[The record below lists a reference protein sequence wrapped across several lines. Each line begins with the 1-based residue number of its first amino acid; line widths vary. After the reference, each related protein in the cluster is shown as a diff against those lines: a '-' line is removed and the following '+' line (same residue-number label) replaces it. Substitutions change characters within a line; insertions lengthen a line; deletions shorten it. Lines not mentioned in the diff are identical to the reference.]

1 MATTVRTLLAVAIVA
16 LAATA
21 ALAGHPLAR
30 GLQAVTVGIDVDPGA
45 APANSATS
53 LGSIEGCIT
62 VENSA
67 GKQLNVDVYVDKIP
81 SGQDLAGFNYRLNF
95 DDKRF
100 RVVKENHELLL
111 ASASG
116 SNVLEFGGAG
126 GGIPDVTSPHDVAP
140 VDLGAPPASLEV
152 GPIAGILGR
161 YTLEVL
167 QGASDG
173 VAELSLSSLGVFN
186 SQGGD
191 IRIEKTLAGYVALG
205 SACTSDLPPPASPT
219 ATEATPTPAAAAL
232 DADEDRVPDADDLC
246 VDTPAGAGVD
256 ASGCSD
262 AQLTTLVQQAKELLL
277 AAIAAGLN
285 LTVSLDPVAI
295 GGSTAVLAVF
305 ADENDKPVS
314 GADISFKIEEQ
325 PGSDAD
331 LEGTAEVA
339 KTSDAEGLAEATLNV
354 GSTPGE
360 IVVSATA
367 EGQTETVTVTVG
379 TGEATPAP
387 SPTPG
392 GEPTPDGGSPTAGGE
407 DEGGGN
413 GAWPY
418 VIGGIAGG
426 LAALGGGLWWWR
438 RRATR
443 GL

>member
-1 MATTVRTLLAVAIVA
+1 MTSRTLVAIAIVA
-16 LAATA
+16 LTAAA
-21 ALAGHPLAR
+21 ALAGHPLASR
-30 GLQAVTVGIDVDPGA
+30 GLQAVTVGFDVDPGA

-53 LGSIEGCIT
+53 LGSIEGCAR
-62 VENSA
+62 VKNSA
-67 GKQLNVDVYVDKIP
+67 GNQFNIDVYVDKIP

-111 ASASG
+111 ASAPG

-152 GPIAGILGR
+152 GPMTGILGR

-167 QGASDG
+167 QGAPDG

-186 SQGGD
+186 SQGGEIHID
-191 IRIEKTLAGYVALG
+191 QAVAGHVALG
-205 SACTSDLPPPASPT
+205 SACRSDLPLPTSPP
-219 ATEATPTPAAAAL
+219 ATEATPTPATAVL
-232 DADEDRVPDADDLC
+232 DADEDRVRDADDLC
-246 VDTPAGAGVD
+246 VDTPAGASVD

-262 AQLTTLVQQAKELLL
+262 AQLTTLAQQAKELLL

-305 ADENDKPVS
+305 ADENDEPVS
-314 GADISFKIEEQ
+314 GVDISFKIEEQ

-331 LEGTAEVA
+331 LDDKAQVT
-339 KTSDAEGLAEATLNV
+339 KTSDADGFAEATLNV

-367 EGQTETVTVTVG
+367 EGQTETVTVTVAG
-379 TGEATPAP
+379 AGEATPAP
-387 SPTPG
+387 SPTAG
-392 GEPTPDGGSPTAGGE
+392 GEPTPEDGSPTAGEE
-407 DEGGGN
+407 DDGGGN
-413 GAWPY
+413 SPWPY
-418 VIGGIAGG
+418 VIGGIVVG
-426 LAALGGGLWWWR
+426 LTALGGGLWWWR